1 MFKYF
6 NYRSVLNK
14 LFLLKPQRIDFQVND
29 FFAMSHFRLP
39 FFLLPFQRP
48 TKYALAI
55 IK

>member
-6 NYRSVLNK
+6 NYHTASNK

-39 FFLLPFQRP
+39 FFLLPFHRP
-48 TKYALAI
+48 TKYDVAI